1 MKRTYYRKPAIW
13 GIALALV
20 ALMVSTAAWAAGPR
34 YGGTLSYGIAAS
46 TVTVGV
52 DPHVIQGDRTGWVLG
67 QVCEG
72 LLNYD
77 QGLNPVPWLAK
88 SWTISGDGLT
98 YTFMLQ
104 QGVKFHNGREMTAA
118 DVKFSLERILDPN
131 TGSRRRKNLSI
142 IKGIAVLDTY
152 RVAITLK
159 SPFSPFLTYL
169 VGVYAAIIPPESVA
183 ADGKITHPQGTG
195 PFTFVEWVKN
205 DRLVV
210 KKFGDYWIKGLPYL
224 DEIVFKPLP
233 DDAVR
238 LTALRT
244 AQVAVTHSLPEK
256 LLPKLSKSKDKA
268 FVLSINPGVSWRML
282 IMNTRKPPLDN
293 VTLRQAVEAAV
304 DREEVMLAT
313 TWGFGGVANQIWG
326 EDSFWRMPGTVR
338 KNADPE
344 KAKALLAQAGYTQG
358 IDLTL
363 EVKPAYLPYAEV
375 VQDQLKRVGIRCELK
390 PIDWA
395 ALKPRM
401 KKYNYHLAVS
411 GAGWYSDPDA
421 RYGRFYSKDG
431 PANYFAGGY
440 THARIE
446 ALLQQGRVITDP
458 AQRREL
464 YQEVYAIANQEHPI
478 VMLCMLPMT
487 HAWLPQ
493 VQNFKFS
500 KQGDLALKDGGL
512 ANVWLAE

>member
-1 MKRTYYRKPAIW
+1 MKKIFLCLMVTM
-13 GIALALV
+13 LV
-20 ALMVSTAAWAAGPR
+20 AATAVPAETVKS
-34 YGGTLSYGIAAS
+34 GGILNYGIAS
-46 TVTVGV
+46 KSITVGV

-88 SWTISGDGLT
+88 SWTITADGKT
-98 YTFMLQ
+98 YTFELQ
-104 QGVKFHNGREMTAA
+104 QGVKFHNGREMEAN

-131 TGSRRRKNLSI
+131 TGSRRRKNLEI
-142 IKGIAVLDTY
+142 IDAIETPEKY
-152 RVAITLK
+152 RVVIKLK

-169 VGVYAAIIPPESVA
+169 VGVYAAIIPHECVA
-183 ADGKITHPQGTG
+183 QDGKVVNPMGTG

-210 KKFGDYWIKGLPYL
+210 KKFKDYWIKGLPYL
-224 DEIVFKPLP
+224 DEVIFKPLP

-244 AQVAVTHSLPEK
+244 GQVDITHSLPEK
-256 LLPKLSKSKDKA
+256 LLPKLMKDEDKN
-268 FVLSINPGVSWRML
+268 FVLSVKPGVPWRML
-282 IMNTRKPPLDN
+282 IMNTRKPPLNN
-293 VTLRQAVEAAV
+293 VTLRQAIEAAI
-304 DREEVMLAT
+304 DREEIMMAT

-326 EDSFWRMPGTVR
+326 KDSFWRMPGKVR
-338 KNADPE
+338 KGADPE
-344 KAKALLAQAGYTQG
+344 KAKTLLKKAGYPKG

-363 EVKPAYLPYAEV
+363 EVKPAFLPFAEV
-375 VQDQLKRVGIRCELK
+375 VQDQLKRVGIRCNLA
-390 PIDWA
+390 PMDWA

-401 KKYNYHLAVS
+401 KKYEYHLAVS

-440 THARIE
+440 THPRIE
-446 ALLQQGRVITDP
+446 DLLVQGRVETD
-458 AQRREL
+458 AGKRKKIYTEIFQ
-464 YQEVYAIANQEHPI
+464 IANNEHPI

-487 HAWLPQ
+487 HAWLNK
-493 VQNFKFS
+493 VENFKVS

-512 ANVWLAE
+512 SNVWLSE

>member
-1 MKRTYYRKPAIW
+1 MKKIIIW
-13 GIALALV
+13 LVAATLSMIPVALV
-20 ALMVSTAAWAAGPR
+20 AAPQ
-34 YGGTLSYGIAAS
+34 YGGILNYGIAS
-46 TVTVGV
+46 KSITVGV

-88 SWTISGDGLT
+88 SWVIGDGGKT
-98 YTFMLQ
+98 YTFELQ
-104 QGVKFHNGREMTAA
+104 QGVKFHNGREMEAN
-118 DVKFSLERILDPN
+118 DVKFSLERIMDPN
-131 TGSRRRKNLSI
+131 TGSRRRKNLEIIESI
-142 IKGIAVLDTY
+142 EVSDKYQFVI
-152 RVAITLK
+152 RLK

-169 VGVYAAIIPPESVA
+169 VGVYAAIIPKECLES
-183 ADGKITHPQGTG
+183 DGKIINPMGTG

-210 KKFGDYWIKGLPYL
+210 KKFKNYWIKGLPYM
-224 DEIVFKPLP
+224 DGVVFKPLP

-244 AQVAVTHSLPEK
+244 AQVHITHSLPEK
-256 LLPKLSKSKDKA
+256 LLPKLMKEGDKR
-268 FVLSINPGVSWRML
+268 FELRVNPGVPWRML

-293 VTLRQAVEAAV
+293 VILRQAIEAAI
-304 DREEVMLAT
+304 DREEIMMAT

-326 EDSFWRMPGTVR
+326 EDSFWRMPGEVR

-344 KAKALLAQAGYTQG
+344 KAKALLEKAGYPNG

-363 EVKPAYLPYAEV
+363 EVKPAFLPFAEV
-375 VQDQLKRVGIRCELK
+375 VQDQLKRVGILCSLK

-401 KKYNYHLAVS
+401 KNYEYNLAVS

-421 RYGRFYSKDG
+421 RYGRFYSKEG

-440 THARIE
+440 TNPKIE
-446 ALLQQGRVITDP
+446 ELLIQGRVKTDP
-458 AQRREL
+458 AERKKIYTEIFQ
-464 YQEVYAIANQEHPI
+464 IANNEHPI

-487 HAWLPQ
+487 HAWANK
-493 VQNFKFS
+493 VQNFKVS
-500 KQGDLALKDGGL
+500 KQGDLAFKDGGL
-512 ANVWLAE
+512 SNVWLSD